1 MMTKKHKEKMQQ
13 AQDTQIV
20 ISKQSVRRNMT
31 VGVLAVL
38 VASAVFFM
46 RGHVQGALQE
56 NTMVTQPNAQL
67 MQSTDSLA
75 QADTADAEAAQ
86 AAADPYASL
95 PWNLILVN
103 RDHLLPKD
111 FTVDLE
117 KVDDKWVDTR
127 MADSLRQMLQAAKD
141 SGVDLIVQSAYRSV
155 SKQSSLYAEEIA
167 SNEAQGYDS
176 STSTELTNQ
185 YIQSPGASEH
195 HTGLAL
201 DIVTSSYQ
209 SLDSGFANTVAFGWL
224 HVNAVKYGF
233 VIRYPESKQEVTG
246 ILYEPWHFRYVGTQ
260 AAKEMTEQG
269 LCLEEYVQ
277 NLMQTDTDGT
287 TDGEDT
293 QTADNAAG

>member
-1 MMTKKHKEKMQQ
+1 MMTKKHKENMKKEQ
-13 AQDTQIV
+13 AQQIV
-20 ISKQSVRRNMT
+20 INKQSLRRNIT
-31 VGVLAVL
+31 LGVLAVL

-46 RGHVQGALQE
+46 RGHVQGTLQE

-67 MQSTDSLA
+67 MQSTDS
-75 QADTADAEAAQ
+75 QT
-86 AAADPYASL
+86 AAASTDTTPAEPTDPYASL

-103 RDHLLPKD
+103 RDHLLPQD

-155 SKQSSLYAEEIA
+155 SKQSSLYQEEIA

-176 STSTELTNQ
+176 GTSAELTNQ

-195 HTGLAL
+195 HTGLAV

-233 VIRYPESKQEVTG
+233 VIRYPESKQESTG

-277 NLMQTDTDGT
+277 NLIQTDANGT

-293 QTADNAAG
+293 QAADNAAG